1 MIKNIKYFDNDIQH
15 GINYDWT
22 LIKKEFDKLGIPDNV
37 VNPFLTHK
45 LECGKWVV
53 DMSERSIGKTT
64 NWLLLGMVMN
74 KLYGTTPCYIR
85 QRRSRI
91 WKNRCR
97 YIRYPYQRSIFR
109 PHMVL
114 PLFY

>member
-1 MIKNIKYFDNDIQH
+1 MIKNIKYFDNDMQH
-15 GINYDWT
+15 GINYDWA
-22 LIKKEFDKLGIPDNV
+22 LIKKEFDKLGIPENV

-74 KLYGTTPCYIR
+74 KLYGTTAC
-85 QRRSRI
+85 
-91 WKNRCR
+91 
-97 YIRYPYQRSIFR
+97 
-109 PHMVL
+109 
-114 PLFY
+114 